1 VSETVSPPAQ
11 QTPTASS
18 GPAIILV
25 TPQMGENIGAAARA
39 MLNCGLT
46 DLRLVAPRDGW
57 PNIKAERAAVG
68 ALEIMPPVKVFDTT
82 AEAIADLN
90 FVYATT
96 ARDRRMVKSIVT
108 ARYAAEQ
115 ARQQVMGGAK
125 VGFLFGPERTG
136 LINDDLSLADT
147 LLTVPLNPDF
157 TSLNLGQA
165 VLLVGYEWYQA
176 GDQTPGSVLDLS
188 GGIPA
193 SRDQLVNFFVHL
205 ERELDACGFLR
216 NAEARPHMIRNL
228 RNMWHR
234 ANLTEQEI
242 RTLHGVVKEL
252 ATSRQARKPAA
263 GG

>member
-1 VSETVSPPAQ
+1 MSDVAETKPADG
-11 QTPTASS
+11 PTVIP

-39 MLNCGLT
+39 MMNCGIT

-68 ALEIMPPVKVFDTT
+68 ALEMMPPVKVFDTT
-82 AEAIADLN
+82 AEAVADLN

-96 ARDRRMVKSIVT
+96 ARDRRMVKPIVT
-108 ARYAAEQ
+108 ARHAAEQ
-115 ARQQVMGGAK
+115 ARQQVAAGGK

-136 LINDDLSLADT
+136 LVNDDLSLADI

-176 GDQTPGSVLDLS
+176 GDQTPGSILELNGSV
-188 GGIPA
+188 PA
-193 SRDQLVNFFVHL
+193 SKDQLLNFFSHL

-216 NAEARPHMIRNL
+216 NEEARPHMVRNL

-252 ATSRQARKPAA
+252 ATLRQARKNAA
-263 GG
+263 DQ

>member
-1 VSETVSPPAQ
+1 
-11 QTPTASS
+11 
-18 GPAIILV
+18 
-25 TPQMGENIGAAARA
+25 
-39 MLNCGLT
+39 
-46 DLRLVAPRDGW
+46 
-57 PNIKAERAAVG
+57 
-68 ALEIMPPVKVFDTT
+68 
-82 AEAIADLN
+82 
-90 FVYATT
+90 
-96 ARDRRMVKSIVT
+96 MVKSIVT